1 LSGIITVGDSSAV
14 VTEAIMDGVNK
25 FSKNLEA
32 ASKFRCLK
40 GDMKHVP
47 H

>member
-14 VTEAIMDGVNK
+14 ITEAIMAGANK
-25 FSKNLEA
+25 FSRNLEA
-32 ASKFRCLK
+32 ASKFKCLM
-40 GDMKHVP
+40 GDIKHVP

>member
-14 VTEAIMDGVNK
+14 VTEANMARVNN

-32 ASKFRCLK
+32 ASKFKRLM